1 MFITFEA
8 PHYVIFTSPW
18 WAVT

>member
-1 MFITFEA
+1 MFIKFEA
-8 PHYVIFTSPW
+8 PHYLIFTSPW